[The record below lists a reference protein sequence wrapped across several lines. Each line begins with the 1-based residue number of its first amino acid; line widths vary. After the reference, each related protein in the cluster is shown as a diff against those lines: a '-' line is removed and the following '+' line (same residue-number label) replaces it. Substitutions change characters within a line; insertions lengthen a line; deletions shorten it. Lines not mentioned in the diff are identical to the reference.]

1 MNKSKISVIVPAY
14 NAENMIENCIQS
26 ILNQTYRNLEIV
38 IVNDGSTDGTLDILK
53 GLSNKDSRIKI
64 VDIKN
69 GGVSHARNTGIDIAT
84 GSYIT
89 FVDSDDTIEPDMYEY
104 LINLIEKYSVDIAHC
119 SYANIDKYGNRRVV
133 GDTGREILQ
142 NHDEA
147 LKCLVSGRLFIGGLC
162 NKLYKIKL
170 FDDVRLDE
178 TIKFNEDILIN
189 YELFDKAKTS
199 VYSDRALYDYYANDE
214 SSTHSSDPVIVTKQ
228 GNYVS
233 QIIYQRSKGKT
244 FEREAKRRLAY
255 STMVMYRAYL
265 YSKSMSKEDKIEVK
279 SKLKEYFKH
288 NLFIGRK
295 ENIGVWMMLY
305 VPIFYKIF
313 YKFYDKIRVKKL
325 DPEQ

>member
-1 MNKSKISVIVPAY
+1 MNKISVVVPAY
-14 NAENMIENCIQS
+14 NAEKKIENCIQS
-26 ILNQTYRNLEIV
+26 ILNQTYDNLEIV
-38 IVNDGSTDGTLDILK
+38 VVNDGSTDGTLDILK
-53 GLSNKDSRIKI
+53 GLFNKDSRIKI

-69 GGVSHARNTGIDIAT
+69 GGVSHARNTGIDNAT
-84 GSYIT
+84 GDYIT
-89 FVDSDDTIEPDMYEY
+89 FVDSDDTIEPGMYEY
-104 LINLIEKYSVDIAHC
+104 LINLIDKYGVDIAHC

-214 SSTHSSDPVIVTKQ
+214 SATHSSDPVIANKQ
-228 GNYVS
+228 CMYVS
-233 QIIYQRSKGKT
+233 ELIYQKSKGKIY
-244 FEREAKRRLAY
+244 ESDASKRLAY
-255 STMVMYRAYL
+255 TAMVLYRAYL
-265 YSKSMSKEDKIEVK
+265 YSDSVSKAEKNE
-279 SKLKEYFKH
+279 LKHRLREFDA
-288 NLFIGRK
+288 N
-295 ENIGVWMMLY
+295 NLY
-305 VPIFYKIF
+305 VGKNEKINVYMMSHMPLFYKLF